1 MSVVLAA
8 LAGHRYSTRARDGQD
23 IPRRVSAQTP
33 RDESCGEARDAARE
47 RRYGERWRPRPAWHD
62 ERERGARIMARTE
75 DERRV
80 EADERLPPVV
90 ELTREEARALF
101 DARAREWMGMSG
113 EEFLRRYDAGEFD
126 EIFDDPDHPEVLDL
140 VMMRPFAR

>member
-1 MSVVLAA
+1 
-8 LAGHRYSTRARDGQD
+8 
-23 IPRRVSAQTP
+23 
-33 RDESCGEARDAARE
+33 
-47 RRYGERWRPRPAWHD
+47 
-62 ERERGARIMARTE
+62 MARTE